1 MVKKILSS
9 GMKPNAKDLQRLIFF
24 MKTHYDN
31 GKKKNRHSASGHA
44 YKGISDTLRRKD
56 GHIRNHLCGKKGK
69 PGGKDYV
76 RGLGLLED

>member
-31 GKKKNRHSASGHA
+31 GKKKSRHSASGHA

-56 GHIRNHLCGKKGK
+56 GHTEIIYVEKRVNQEARTML
-69 PGGKDYV
+69 GG
-76 RGLGLLED
+76 